1 MAQDDYLSRI
11 STAPGGIGTLQLGP
25 QAYIDPRDQRYVHD
39 AYQYFL
45 NQQGGGTGGGQDAA
59 TMPPITPSATPA
71 TTGNGG
77 ITAASAAQN
86 MGGAGGAQ
94 NPLTQMITTPTG
106 ETMTVKQAMTQDD
119 AYSLASDPFLA
130 SGAAG
135 GARLPTTS
143 DPFLVSGAAGGARLS
158 DEQQDPNFLEKARD
172 NFIATGQDIGNTFKD
187 LVGQGI
193 DISKMA
199 GATIANLIGKAA
211 TGVPLLGTAINML
224 PEDTS
229 EDTFNR
235 QFAIEGEG
243 FQDIATSDPDLGARL
258 QGYSSDLSAGQ
269 NISGKDPFG
278 RNTVSAFGNYEKALA
293 EDLQYRGDNQFNK
306 DKQAYAQAYFDKKGI
321 GLNPNEAKA
330 FEEKYGISPTGAPVT
345 RDRLIDEGIAAADE
359 EDDMFEPTIIPKEKP
374 VTGVIKPG
382 TLADPNWNKFKAE
395 YITDDVSDAELYGDF
410 DKGTTGAIPPGEK
423 GGPGYIE
430 PPGTLATDKWNT
442 GAFDYGYDD
451 SDDYGTYEPPAS
463 FSPPTNT
470 DRPGGDRDSPAP
482 SPTSTP
488 SGPTYGP
495 HGGGGADRDPAPSR
509 SAPSAPTGI
518 SGPPGRG
525 GSSGGPPSQGGGS
538 PSSCFL
544 KGTPITMADGTIK
557 PVEQVD
563 LGDEVA
569 VGGKVFAVGKFL
581 NNDLHDYKG
590 VKVSGS
596 HTVNEDGKWVR
607 VEDSKHGKALGDDE
621 HTVYVFGAENRRI
634 LINNILFTDYF
645 EVNEQ
650 EKLMENEED
659 YFKNWKS
666 YIKKDDINKINVL
679 NAS

>member
-1 MAQDDYLSRI
+1 MNMAQ
-11 STAPGGIGTLQLGP
+11 PGLGLLTN
-25 QAYIDPRDQRYVHD
+25 ILPR
-39 AYQYFL
+39 
-45 NQQGGGTGGGQDAA
+45 
-59 TMPPITPSATPA
+59 
-71 TTGNGG
+71 
-77 ITAASAAQN
+77 
-86 MGGAGGAQ
+86 
-94 NPLTQMITTPTG
+94 
-106 ETMTVKQAMTQDD
+106 
-119 AYSLASDPFLA
+119 
-130 SGAAG
+130 
-135 GARLPTTS
+135 
-143 DPFLVSGAAGGARLS
+143 
-158 DEQQDPNFLEKARD
+158 
-172 NFIATGQDIGNTFKD
+172 
-187 LVGQGI
+187 
-193 DISKMA
+193 
-199 GATIANLIGKAA
+199 
-211 TGVPLLGTAINML
+211 
-224 PEDTS
+224 DTS
-229 EDTFNR
+229 EDTWNR
-235 QFAIEGEG
+235 QFAVGGEG
-243 FQDIATSDPDLGARL
+243 YDELIESNPDLGGRLEGYAR
-258 QGYSSDLSAGQ
+258 DLIAGTGE
-269 NISGKDPFG
+269 GKDPFG

-293 EDLQYRGDNQFNK
+293 EDLQYTGNNQFSL
-306 DKQAYAQAYFDKKGI
+306 DKKAYAQAYFDKKGI
-321 GLNPNEAKA
+321 ANNPNEAKA